1 VSRFVTTTFLA
12 PDEPDGVV
20 AVMELCVTRITL
32 VAGIP
37 PIETVTPDWNP
48 VPVIVTVVPPVSGP
62 EFGEILITVGA
73 AEVYVVALTSLDRA
87 LSNPFLTAA
96 SL

>member
-1 VSRFVTTTFLA
+1 VTFTG

-20 AVMELCVTRITL
+20 AVMASAVILVI
-32 VAGIP
+32 VAGLL

-48 VPVIVTVVPPVSGP
+48 VPTIVTLVPPVSGP
-62 EFGEILITVGA
+62 EFGEILVTVGA
-73 AEVYVVALTSLDRA
+73 AEVYVVALTSVDRA